1 MSKGDT
7 NEDSPTA
14 HGVSW
19 CIVSNP
25 NIFCRH
31 PVNVPTGYA
40 AFPNEVFPSPES
52 WLRNACNL
60 VSYTK
65 MDRGGHFAALE
76 EPEAFS
82 DDVRKF
88 AGIVESL

>member
-1 MSKGDT
+1 MAKGDT
-7 NEDSPTA
+7 NEGSPTA
-14 HGVSW
+14 HVASLAIPR
-19 CIVSNP
+19 CF
-25 NIFCRH
+25 FCRH
-31 PVNVPTGYA
+31 PINVPTGYA

-76 EPEAFS
+76 EPKAFS

-88 AGIVESL
+88 VGIVESL